1 MRLKVLTMCVL
12 VLSLMLAGCGSAQPS
27 SGEVAEVMKRIST
40 GMEAQRV
47 EFWTPADITI
57 LFGDPIASGEVLQVR
72 LSSLQVQRQQPPG
85 APAVRL
91 VGQMHITN
99 HVDSTVTL
107 MNYSTEFLSSEGE
120 VLLVEPDETRPLI
133 EKVEPGDE
141 VTVEFEA
148 LVPTVGDDVQ
158 EIAPDSDIM
167 ELAMEINYALGET
180 QAKESLSFPMV
191 FETE

>member
-1 MRLKVLTMCVL
+1 
-12 VLSLMLAGCGSAQPS
+12 
-27 SGEVAEVMKRIST
+27 MKRIST

-47 EFWTPADITI
+47 GFWTPADITT
-57 LFGDPIASGEVLQVR
+57 LLDDPIASGQALQIR
-72 LSSLQVQRQQPPG
+72 LSDLQVQKQQPPG

-91 VGQMHITN
+91 VGQMHVTN
-99 HVDSTVTL
+99 QVDSTVTL

-120 VLLVEPDETRPLI
+120 VLLVEPDETRLLI

-148 LVPTVGDDVQ
+148 LVPAVGDDVQ

>member
-12 VLSLMLAGCGSAQPS
+12 VLSLMLAGCASAQPS
-27 SGEVAEVMKRIST
+27 SDEVAEVMKRIST

-47 EFWTPADITI
+47 EFWTPVDMII
-57 LFGDPIASGEVLQVR
+57 LLDDPIASGQALQIR
-72 LSSLQVQRQQPPG
+72 LSDLQVQKQQPPG

-99 HVDSTVTL
+99 QVDSTVTL

-141 VTVEFEA
+141 VAVEFEA
-148 LVPTVGDDVQ
+148 LVPAVGDDVQ
-158 EIAPDSDIM
+158 QLAPDSDIT
-167 ELAMEINYALGET
+167 ELAIEINYALGET
-180 QAKESLSFPMV
+180 QAKETLSLSLM